1 MCLIALAYEQG
12 PHRLVVAANRDEFH
26 ARPAAPAAFWPDA
39 PHVLGGRDLR
49 GGGTWLGVTRGG
61 RFAAITNFRE
71 LAETPAGAP
80 SRGHLVADFLT
91 GGADAEVY
99 VRRMVREG
107 HRYAGFNLLVAD
119 DAGLF
124 YVSNRAAGWRR
135 LDPGVYGLSNHLLD
149 TPWPKVRRATAALR
163 ASLAHP
169 AHVLEAALFDALADE
184 AFAPDGELPETGVGT
199 ELERALSAPFI
210 RAGEYGTRASTVLA
224 VSREGGVRLVE
235 RTVVPGSDARPEA
248 VHAFDL
254 AAPAGAR

>member
-26 ARPAAPAAFWPDA
+26 ARPTAPAAFWRDA
-39 PHVLGGRDLR
+39 PHVLAGRDLR

-61 RFAAITNFRE
+61 RFAAITNYRDT
-71 LAETPAGAP
+71 ADPPPGAP

-91 GGADAEVY
+91 GAADAGEY
-99 VRRMVREG
+99 VRRTDREG
-107 HRYAGFNLLVAD
+107 HRYAGFNLLAAD
-119 DAGLF
+119 DSGLF

-135 LDPGVYGLSNHLLD
+135 LEPGVYGLSNHLLD

-163 ASLAHP
+163 ASLAQP
-169 AHVLEAALFDALADE
+169 ADGLEPALFSALADE
-184 AFAPDGELPETGVGT
+184 AFAPDGELPETGVGM

-224 VSREGGVRLVE
+224 VSRGGGVRLVE
-235 RTVVPGSDARPEA
+235 RTVTPGSETLSEA
-248 VHAFDL
+248 VHAFRMGP
-254 AAPAGAR
+254 AAEVR